1 TLIAHLHREHGILT
15 LQLQPLTDEQIGAL
29 VGHVP
34 ENMMRTIQTRA
45 AGNPFFAE
53 ELARSI
59 EAQVAAPAQ
68 TAQADTAT
76 YPLPDTIA
84 AVLGLRISRLSSA
97 CQRLLGNAAVLGG
110 SFEFNVIREMEASG
124 NAPADEDTVLDLL
137 DEALQAGVLT
147 EEGRGTR
154 ISYHFWHP
162 LLVSLLYEGLS
173 GAKRVLLHRRAAAVL
188 QRMYAAREEAVAA
201 TITHHLVTGGGEAE
215 QIVHYATL
223 AGNSAYAL
231 SAYPDAERY
240 YRLAVENTG
249 AQAAFQSAAKRLHLA
264 YLLEQLA
271 ECLRVRGNFEE
282 ARALYERTLDTRRF
296 PRPFTSAAEE
306 QYEAQIQALLWSEI
320 GWTWYYTGD
329 NARAQEYLDRGE
341 QTLRE
346 VEVKAGAAWAR
357 LHYQRSYIYWVE
369 GRHEEASQEAH
380 EALRLFDE
388 VMQRERPLAGRPQGI
403 ALTYIAH
410 EVSPATHTRRT
421 LEGDPVDL
429 ARIHRLL
436 GALAN
441 SVGRPAEALAH
452 MNTAL
457 QLLDQQV
464 HKREAGHLYNNIGY
478 THLER
483 AEHELAMTF
492 FQRSLRLA
500 EQLGDAPLEGLVF
513 SNLGELAARTGK
525 LEEAENWFNRAIAQ
539 AEQINDQAY
548 VSMWHAYLAPVL
560 QDLDR
565 LADADACIFRALTV
579 GRAINNTPCVGLALV
594 ALGHMRIAQMML
606 ANESQ
611 DSTLAERATQAGGR
625 TPGAL
630 ASKRPATGEQERL
643 LRRAR
648 TTLQH
653 ALALLGLEAET
664 RTRGELA
671 LAQVSLLAGDL
682 DAARQQ
688 ASHALQEADQYEMTR
703 LRARAQALLGSI
715 LAAQGLHER
724 AAQHFEQAINTGRER
739 GLRLD
744 YARALHSYAQALL
757 STGEEGPHR
766 QALTYLREARQIFSE
781 CHATLDLTFAEQTN
795 ARYALLDSDNRTR

>member
-1 TLIAHLHREHGILT
+1 
-15 LQLQPLTDEQIGAL
+15 GAL

-34 ENMMRTIQTRA
+34 ESMMRTIQTRA

-68 TAQADTAT
+68 ATQADTAA

-84 AVLGLRISRLSSA
+84 AVLGLRISRLSSP

-124 NAPADEDTVLDLL
+124 SSPADEDTVLDLL

-201 TITHHLVTGGGEAE
+201 TITHHLVTGGGEAG

-240 YRLAVENTG
+240 YRLAVENTN

-271 ECLRVRGNFEE
+271 ECLRVRGSFEE
-282 ARALYERTLDTRRF
+282 ARALYERALDTRRF
-296 PRPFTSAAEE
+296 PRPFASAAEE
-306 QYEAQIQALLWSEI
+306 QYEAEIQALLWSEV
-320 GWTWYYTGD
+320 GRTWYYTGD
-329 NARAQEYLDRGE
+329 NLRAQEYLDRGE

-346 VEVKAGAAWAR
+346 AGVVGGPAWAR
-357 LHYQRSYIYWVE
+357 LYYQRGYISWQD
-369 GRHEEASQEAH
+369 GRYEEARQEGH
-380 EALRLFDE
+380 EALRLFE
-388 VMQRERPLAGRPQGI
+388 GEMQREGQQAGRPPEI
-403 ALTYIAH
+403 APPYPSH
-410 EVSPATHTRRT
+410 EASSVTPARRI

-429 ARIHRLL
+429 VRTYRFL
-436 GALAN
+436 GALAG
-441 SVGRPAEALAH
+441 SIGQPDEALTH
-452 MNTAL
+452 LNTAL
-457 QLLDQQV
+457 RLIEQHD
-464 HKREAGHLYNNIGY
+464 HKREVAHICCNIGHA
-478 THLER
+478 HLQK

-500 EQLGDAPLEGLVF
+500 EQLGDAPLEGVVF
-513 SNLGELAARTGK
+513 SNLGEMSARTGK
-525 LEEAENWFNRAIAQ
+525 LEEAESWFNRAIAQ

-548 VSMWHAYLAPVL
+548 VSMWHAYLAPIL

-565 LADADACIFRALTV
+565 LDDAEACIFRALTV
-579 GRAINNTPCVGLALV
+579 GRAINNTPCIGLALV
-594 ALGHMRIAQMML
+594 ALGHMRIAQVML
-606 ANESQ
+606 VNESQ
-611 DSTLAERATQAGGR
+611 DGTPEERATQADEQI
-625 TPGAL
+625 PGEL
-630 ASKRPATGEQERL
+630 ASKRLATGEQERL

-653 ALALLGLEAET
+653 ALGLVGLEAET

-671 LAQVSLLAGDL
+671 LAQVSLLARDL
-682 DAARQQ
+682 DSARQQ

-703 LRARAQALLGSI
+703 LSARAQALLGSI
-715 LAAQGLHER
+715 LAAQGVHEQ
-724 AAQHFEQAINTGRER
+724 AAQHFEQAINTCRER

-766 QALTYLREARQIFSE
+766 QALAYLHEARQIFSE
-781 CHATLDLTFAEQTN
+781 CHAALDLTLAEQTN
-795 ARYALLDSDNRTR
+795 AWYALLDSDNRTR